1 MHDFNMFRA
10 LCSDS
15 ISVRFAAWHVQLLL
29 QDALDLGTTMQCVA
43 VERPASG
50 LPVMRGNMAFSTKA
64 LPPDVGEHGLQHTHG
79 CESAPDT
86 VDL

>member
-15 ISVRFAAWHVQLLL
+15 ISVRFAAWHVQ
-29 QDALDLGTTMQCVA
+29 DALGTTMQCVA

-50 LPVMRGNMAFSTKA
+50 LPVMRRYPHTCEFDPAPWHTTSYTPQARPSRPSTR
-64 LPPDVGEHGLQHTHG
+64 DIGV
-79 CESAPDT
+79 
-86 VDL
+86 